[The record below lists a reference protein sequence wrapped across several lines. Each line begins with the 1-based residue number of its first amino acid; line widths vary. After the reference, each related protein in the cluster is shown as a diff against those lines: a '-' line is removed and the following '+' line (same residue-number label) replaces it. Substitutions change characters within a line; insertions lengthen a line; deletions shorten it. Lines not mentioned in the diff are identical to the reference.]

1 MLFHGSVYLQ
11 LTVPFTCT
19 DMRFILFI
27 NNLSTLLLII
37 YVDILYKSL
46 LLMKCVIFFF
56 FFLSKC
62 SFFFTCN
69 VSYDRSLSLRQ
80 IHRWTTRKEENV
92 KIITS
97 LFTPGIKI
105 RC

>member
-56 FFLSKC
+56 FFC
-62 SFFFTCN
+62 PNVPFFSHVMFLMIGVSHCDKFT
-69 VSYDRSLSLRQ
+69 DGRQ
-80 IHRWTTRKEENV
+80 EKRRM
-92 KIITS
+92 
-97 LFTPGIKI
+97 
-105 RC
+105 